1 MKVVLSSKERRI
13 AARGLFKLDRPR
25 AIDRYIDFF
34 GGSAGHAARLADAC
48 GEHLL
53 DAFEAVESRILGRL
67 RQAVASG
74 GA

>member
-1 MKVVLSSKERRI
+1 MSLLRSWKERF

-25 AIDRYIDFF
+25 AIDRYIDYF
-34 GGSAGHAARLADAC
+34 GGPAGHAARLADAG
-48 GEHLL
+48 GERLL
-53 DAFEAVESRILGRL
+53 DGFEPDEARLLGRL